1 MIIDANTVKNLDD
14 NSPDVIIVGA
24 GSAGLVCAKEILTNK
39 PDTKLTIFES
49 GGLNNIENANHLDT
63 DYSIDD
69 RIDFRYSKARYLGGK
84 SNLWQGRIMAQDE
97 YDLKKWPIN
106 LKELNFWKKKAL
118 SILGIKNFE
127 LNDDLEIKKKFLMT
141 LLAFYSII
149 PLIPNLHFGQKKLK
163 GLI

>member
-84 SNLWQGRIMAQDE
+84 SDLWRSNYGARWIWF
-97 YDLKKWPIN
+97 KKWPIN
-106 LKELNFWKKKAL
+106 LKELNFWKK
-118 SILGIKNFE
+118 SFINFRYKKFWIE
-127 LNDDLEIKKKFLMT
+127 WWFRNKKKFLMT
-141 LLAFYSII
+141 LLDFYSII